1 MPVIARLQYCLIAM
15 YFEDHNPPHF
25 HILGLDGREAEVLLR
40 DLSILKGEVDRRAA
54 KEALSWAAENRG
66 FLEESWNDFHSH

>member
-1 MPVIARLQYCLIAM
+1 MPVIARLQFCLIAM

-40 DLSILKGEVDRRAA
+40 DLSVRKGAVDKRAVT
-54 KEALSWAAENRG
+54 EALEWARDNAE
-66 FLEESWNDFHSH
+66 FLQETWNDFQTR